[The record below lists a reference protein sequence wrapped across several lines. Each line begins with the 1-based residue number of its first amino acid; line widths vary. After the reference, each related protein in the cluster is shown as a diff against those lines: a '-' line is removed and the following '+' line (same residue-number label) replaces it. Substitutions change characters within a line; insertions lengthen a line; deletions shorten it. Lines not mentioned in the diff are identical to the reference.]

1 VIVGAVFV
9 ACVLLFRR
17 GIVGELARL
26 RWPTRHRGPGAAHA
40 AQPTTEVAAE
50 VAP

>member
-1 VIVGAVFV
+1 
-9 ACVLLFRR
+9 VLLFRR

-26 RWPTRHRGPGAAHA
+26 RWPSRHRAVST